1 MIDCGC
7 DEILLP
13 QGSDGVDGKNAFTVT
28 TVAFT
33 QPAAAASVTITVD
46 NTLQNTNQWAI
57 PEQIIRITDASGNGG
72 WYRVTSIVG
81 TNQIIAVN
89 LDYQPGSS
97 TAGLT
102 IAIGAKV
109 SPAGLQGPAG
119 TTGSTGADGVAGPP
133 IVLNVA
139 PTQTLIP
146 GSDATA
152 TLTGGGGNYTV
163 AFGIPSG
170 LTGQDGSGTLH
181 YSFTSTT
188 IYTTTTTPG
197 QTIFSATF
205 ATDTMCPNNGDVA
218 KITGSFFSVG
228 NFTSDPSRR
237 IGNLNFYIGDSLG
250 TPADIIPKASVIPAI
265 DQSYRPR
272 DLYITNAGNY
282 GHFGFDIRINRISST
297 QSIITVSW
305 EWNGETASYKK
316 MYLSNSLT
324 TGSLTFNTGAQA
336 LFQVKID
343 PVYDGALFG
352 NSISIDNRNLIV
364 EKITA

>member
-13 QGSDGVDGKNAFTVT
+13 QGSNGVDGKNAFTVT

-57 PEQIIRITDASGNGG
+57 PEQIIRITDASGRGG

-81 TNQIIAVN
+81 TNQITAVN

-119 TTGSTGADGVAGPP
+119 TNGDPGGQGVAGPP
-133 IVLNVA
+133 IVLNLG
-139 PTQTLIP
+139 PTQTLGP

-152 TLTGGGGNYTV
+152 SLTGSGGNYTV

-170 LTGQDGSGTLH
+170 LPGSSGKTLQ
-181 YSFTSTT
+181 FQANNTALVTNL
-188 IYTTTTTPG
+188 TTTYQAVVPSS
-197 QTIFSATF
+197 TI
-205 ATDTMCPNNGDVA
+205 DTVGNLCPNNGDAFRATFFCYAQSSSSSHNGYNIQIQLGYDIGAGLVNSNVEYVGTTNATFELAINTLALPLFNNSPLAINDPKATFKFEMIVHRVSLTVA
-218 KITGSFFSVG
+218 RCSVDYRSDNGFKAKSGLFSVDLPFD
-228 NFTSDPSRR
+228 FTATATKK
-237 IGNLNFYIGDSLG
+237 IQVNM
-250 TPADIIPKASVIPAI
+250 ASSTGG
-265 DQSYRPR
+265 QE
-272 DLYITNAGNY
+272 T
-282 GHFGFDIRINRISST
+282 RISK
-297 QSIITVSW
+297 W
-305 EWNGETASYKK
+305 
-316 MYLSNSLT
+316 SL
-324 TGSLTFNTGAQA
+324 
-336 LFQVKID
+336 
-343 PVYDGALFG
+343 
-352 NSISIDNRNLIV
+352 LI